1 MTRGS
6 LTAMLCLS
14 IILCASGQTHKIASV
29 GKQESAPTIAKN
41 PAEISGNASPSVRSI
56 PTEAGLKVAFIGDSG
71 IGANERAVLK
81 LIQAEGAQVV
91 LHQGD
96 FDYHNNPTAFW
107 ASVDEVLGADFPYF
121 VSVGNHD
128 VAEWPTTSR
137 PSYAQYLFD
146 RLRRIGVTPDSME
159 LNNEMYS
166 LVFKGLKIV
175 FVGEQ
180 RGTGDRVYA
189 PYIKQ
194 QLKND
199 DHTWKVCSWHRNM
212 NAMQVGDKTD
222 DMGWGVYEACRE
234 YGAIIATA
242 HEHSYER
249 TKTLSSISEQA
260 VDPTSPDPAQ
270 LVAAPGR
277 TFVFVSGL
285 GGDSIRVQRRC
296 LPAVPPYGCQGEWA
310 KIYTSNQNAQYG
322 ALFITFNVD
331 GDPNKA
337 HGYFKNVGGAIVDEF
352 DVTKGPSPL
361 NAADH
366 PGKGSK

>member
-1 MTRGS
+1 MAKGT
-6 LTAMLCLS
+6 LPAALLYLCVALS
-14 IILCASGQTHKIASV
+14 ASGQAHKTSSF
-29 GKQESAPTIAKN
+29 GKQKPAPSTAKS
-41 PAEISGNASPSVRSI
+41 PAALSGKASPSARFI

-71 IGANERAVLK
+71 IGPHQREVLK
-81 LIQAEGAQVV
+81 LIQAEGAQIV

-96 FDYHNNPTAFW
+96 FDYHDNPTAFW
-107 ASVDEVLGADFPYF
+107 SSVDEVLGANFPYF

-128 VAEWPTTSR
+128 VAEWPTTSK
-137 PSYAQYLFD
+137 PSYAQYFFE
-146 RLRRIGVTPDSME
+146 RLTRMGVTADSME

-166 LVFKGLKIV
+166 LAFKGLKIV

-180 RGTGDRVYA
+180 RGTGDRIYA
-189 PYIKQ
+189 PYIKK

-199 DHTWKVCSWHRNM
+199 DHIWKVCSWHRNM
-212 NAMQVGDKTD
+212 NAMQMGNKTD

-249 TKTLSSISEQA
+249 TKTLSSISEQT
-260 VDPTSPDPAQ
+260 VDPSSPDPAQ

-285 GGDSIRVQRRC
+285 GGDSIRVQKRC
-296 LPAVPPYGCQGEWA
+296 LPAEPPYGCKGEWA
-310 KIYTSNQNAQYG
+310 KIYTSTQNAQYG

-337 HGYFKNVGGAIVDEF
+337 HGYFKNVGGVIVDEF
-352 DVTKGPSPL
+352 DVTKGPGVSTS
-361 NAADH
+361 H
-366 PGKGSK
+366 VQPGK